1 MLNEDLQ
8 NIVKKAIGLTED
20 AEGDAYGDLLYDT
33 FRKECEKLGMT
44 EATKEEQNGKLIML
58 CYELLNDEGDG
69 NGVRMTVTYRTDC
82 SDRNLMVLVHKDN
95 GARIC
100 EVSWSWV
107 YDVEELHRHFEEIA
121 RTKEQYL
128 G

>member
-33 FRKECEKLGMT
+33 FREECEKLGMT
-44 EATKEEQNGKLIML
+44 ESTKEEQNGKLVML
-58 CYELLNDEGDG
+58 CYECLKDADD
-69 NGVRMTVTYRTDC
+69 NGVRMTVTFRTDC
-82 SDRNLMVLVHKDN
+82 SDRNLVVLVHKYS
-95 GARIC
+95 GAPIN
-100 EVSWSWV
+100 EVAWSWV
-107 YDVEELHRHFEEIA
+107 YDVEELRNHFTDIV
-121 RTKEQYL
+121 RIKETYL